1 MTNTILR
8 KLLSF
13 LSIFFINKKVS
24 EIKDKKILNKINKL
38 NINNKKYQYNLKKTH
53 QKFNFE
59 LIKLFK
65 QKKIKNFLREGF
77 IQKMFFVHNR
87 LFIYRELK
95 CLKNDKKWS
104 FYKKLLKEDD
114 VGNPI
119 RYFLYPSSSGNKIN
133 HVFHLNI
140 LIKAFNI
147 NIKKI
152 QKIFEFGAGYGCMA
166 RIFNQINKNISYT
179 CYDTFYV
186 SLLQFYYLKH
196 NNLKVGYKSND
207 KISLNYHFNQIK
219 NYYQKNSKYLFIA
232 NWSLSETPIKLRK
245 KFNKIISG
253 SEYILISFQEEFE
266 DINNLNYFKKL
277 KDKISNQFD
286 VKIIKNKYYRGNF
299 IYKQNHYYFLAKKK

>member
-24 EIKDKKILNKINKL
+24 EIKDKKILNRINKL
-38 NINNKKYQYNLKKTH
+38 IINNKKYQYNLKKTH

-95 CLKNDKKWS
+95 CLKNDKRWS

-133 HVFHLNI
+133 HIFHLNI

-166 RIFNQINKNISYT
+166 RIFNQINKNIYYT

-219 NYYQKNSKYLFIA
+219 NYNQKNSNYLFIA

-266 DINNLNYFKKL
+266 DINNLKYFKKL
-277 KDKISNQFD
+277 KDKISNLFD
-286 VKIIKNKYYRGNF
+286 VKIIKNEFYRGNF
-299 IYKQNHYYFLAKKK
+299 IHKQNHYYFLAKKK